1 MKLEIGNKM
10 MDVSFEPITVFSRG
24 QASRLMSRIKDD
36 QIVVVMKHGIPIA
49 AITKV
54 IGGDLSKIGL
64 SLTPGII
71 PLDIDEKDDS
81 E

>member
-24 QASRLMSRIKDD
+24 QASRLMSRMKDD

-49 AITKV
+49 AISKV
-54 IGGDLSKIGL
+54 IGGDLNMISL
-64 SLTPGII
+64 SLVPGII
-71 PLDIDEKDDS
+71 PLDIDENDDS